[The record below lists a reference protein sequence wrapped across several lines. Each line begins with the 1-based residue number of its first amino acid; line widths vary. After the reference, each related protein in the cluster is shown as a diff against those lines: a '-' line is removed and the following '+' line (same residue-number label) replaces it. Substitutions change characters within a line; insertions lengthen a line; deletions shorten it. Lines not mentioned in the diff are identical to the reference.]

1 MVKTPF
7 YNVHKDFAQE
17 GPIYGHEEFHGLTLD
32 AAKAKFHQLL
42 SAAYTASDPWTYC
55 CIISDTGVMEAWEVV
70 DRRTVPEP
78 EVPEEGGNAE

>member
-17 GPIYGHEEFHGLTLD
+17 GPIYGHEEYHGLTLD
-32 AAKAKFHQLL
+32 AAKAKFHQML
-42 SAAYTASDPWTYC
+42 ATAYAASDPWTYC
-55 CIISDTGVMEAWEVV
+55 CVISDTGSMMAWEVV

-78 EVPEEGGNAE
+78 EPETEGSGNA